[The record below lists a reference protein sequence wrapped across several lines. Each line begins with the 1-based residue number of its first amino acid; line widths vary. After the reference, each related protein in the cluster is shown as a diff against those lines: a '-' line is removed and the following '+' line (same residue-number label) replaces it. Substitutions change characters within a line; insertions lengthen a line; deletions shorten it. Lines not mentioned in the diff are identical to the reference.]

1 MQLPRRNMG
10 AIQMASKIN
19 SNLHKFMAVPAVIL
33 FAIFFVY
40 PLCRGVGISLTNYN
54 GISAPKFVG
63 LKNFIEFFHDERAL
77 KDILNTLQFGLVSA
91 ALLNIFGLMYA
102 LIFDMNTTIK
112 RVCRTIVY
120 IPAVIS
126 GLIMG
131 YIWLMILSPET
142 GMLYKILLSINA
154 QGLFKDLLGSMDNA
168 MWLIIGVNV
177 WQWVGGPMIIYLAG
191 LQSIP
196 VELYEASKMDGASYL
211 TNLWHITLPLLIPSI
226 KINVITN
233 IIGSLAVFDIIAAL
247 TDGGPGYATESL
259 SMFIYRNT
267 YGGSTGYAT
276 AVAVIMFFIVLIPV
290 VLSLTVMRSKE
301 VEM

>member
-1 MQLPRRNMG
+1 M
-10 AIQMASKIN
+10 ISKIS

-33 FAIFFVY
+33 FAVFFVY
-40 PLCRGVGISLTNYN
+40 PLGRGVGISLTDYD
-54 GISAPKFVG
+54 GISAPAFVG
-63 LKNFIEFFHDERAL
+63 FKNFVEFFHDERAL
-77 KDILNTLQFGLVSA
+77 KDILNTLQFGLISA
-91 ALLNIFGLMYA
+91 ALLNISGLIYA
-102 LIFDMNTTIK
+102 LIFDNNTTIK

-142 GMLYKILLSINA
+142 GILYKILQLINA
-154 QGLFKDLLGSMDNA
+154 QGLFKDFLGNMDTA
-168 MWLIIGVNV
+168 MWLIIAVNV

-196 VELYEASKMDGASYL
+196 VELYEASKMDGANYL
-211 TNLWHITLPLLIPSI
+211 TNLWNITLPLLIPSI

-267 YGGSTGYAT
+267 YGGSAGYAT
-276 AVAVIMFFIVLIPV
+276 AVAIIMFFIVLIPV
-290 VLSLTVMRSKE
+290 ILSLTVMRSKE

>member
-1 MQLPRRNMG
+1 M
-10 AIQMASKIN
+10 IIKIS

-40 PLCRGVGISLTNYN
+40 PLGRGVGISLTDYD
-54 GISAPKFVG
+54 GISAPAFVG
-63 LKNFIEFFHDERAL
+63 FKNFVEFFRDERAL
-77 KDILNTLQFGLVSA
+77 KDILNTLQFGLISA
-91 ALLNIFGLMYA
+91 ALLNISGLIYA
-102 LIFDMNTTIK
+102 LIFDNNTTIK

-142 GMLYKILLSINA
+142 GILYKILQLINA
-154 QGLFKDLLGSMDNA
+154 QGLFKDFLGNMDTA
-168 MWLIIGVNV
+168 MWLIIAVNV

-196 VELYEASKMDGASYL
+196 VELYEASKMDGANYL
-211 TNLWHITLPLLIPSI
+211 TNLWNITLPLLIPSI

-267 YGGSTGYAT
+267 YGGSAGYAT
-276 AVAVIMFFIVLIPV
+276 AVAIIMFFIVLIPV
-290 VLSLTVMRSKE
+290 ILSLTVMRSKE

>member
-1 MQLPRRNMG
+1 MISR
-10 AIQMASKIN
+10 IS
-19 SNLHKFMAVPAVIL
+19 SNLHKFMAIPAIML
-33 FAIFFVY
+33 FLIFFIY
-40 PLCRGVGISLTNYN
+40 PLLRGINISLTDYN
-54 GISAPKFVG
+54 GISAGKFVG
-63 LKNFIEFFHDERAL
+63 LKNFVNFFHDERAL
-77 KDILNTLQFGLVSA
+77 TDIWNTLQFGLISA
-91 ALLNIFGLMYA
+91 ILLNVFGLMYA
-102 LIFDMNTTIK
+102 LVFDQNTLIK
-112 RVCRTIVY
+112 RISRTIVY

-142 GMLYKILLSINA
+142 GTIYRLLQSVNA
-154 QGLFKDLLGSMDNA
+154 QGVFRDFLGNMSTA
-168 MWLIIGVNV
+168 MWLIIAVNV
-177 WQWVGGPMIIYLAG
+177 WQYVGGPMIIYLAG

-196 VELYEASKMDGASYL
+196 VEMNEASKIDGANYFQ
-211 TNLWHITLPLLIPSI
+211 NLWRITLPLLIPSI

-290 VLSLTVMRSKE
+290 AFSLAVMKSKQ

>member
-1 MQLPRRNMG
+1 M
-10 AIQMASKIN
+10 IIKIS

-40 PLCRGVGISLTNYN
+40 PLGRGVGISLTDYD
-54 GISAPKFVG
+54 GISAPDFVG
-63 LKNFIEFFHDERAL
+63 FKNFVEFFRDERAL
-77 KDILNTLQFGLVSA
+77 KDILNTLQFGLISA
-91 ALLNIFGLMYA
+91 ALLNIFGLSYA
-102 LIFDMNTTIK
+102 LIFDNNTTIK

-142 GMLYKILLSINA
+142 GILYKILQLINA
-154 QGLFKDLLGSMDNA
+154 QGLFKDFLGNMDTA
-168 MWLIIGVNV
+168 MWLIIAVNV

-196 VELYEASKMDGASYL
+196 VELYEASKMDGANYL
-211 TNLWHITLPLLIPSI
+211 TNLWNITLPLLIPSI

-267 YGGSTGYAT
+267 YGGSAGYAT
-276 AVAVIMFFIVLIPV
+276 AVAIIMFFIVLIPV
-290 VLSLTVMRSKE
+290 ILSLTVMRSKE

>member
-1 MQLPRRNMG
+1 MLSR
-10 AIQMASKIN
+10 IS
-19 SNLHKFMAVPAVIL
+19 SNLHKLMAVPALIL
-33 FAIFFVY
+33 FAVFFVY
-40 PLCRGVGISLTNYN
+40 PLCRGIGISFTDYN
-54 GISAPKFVG
+54 GISTPKFIG
-63 LKNFIEFFHDERAL
+63 MKNFIDFFKDERAL
-77 KDILNTLQFGLVSA
+77 KDIVNTLQFGIMSA
-91 ALLNIFGLMYA
+91 FLLNIFGLIYA
-102 LIFDMNTTIK
+102 LVLDGNSTIK
-112 RVCRTIVY
+112 RISRTVVY

-131 YIWLMILSPET
+131 YIWLMILSPQT
-142 GMLYKILLSINA
+142 GTLYQLLKLMDALGLYK
-154 QGLFKDLLGSMDNA
+154 DMLGNMSAA
-168 MWLIIGVNV
+168 MWAIIAVNV

-196 VELYEASKMDGASYL
+196 IELYEASKIDGANYL
-211 TNLWHITLPLLIPSI
+211 QNLWSITLPLLIPSI

-267 YGGSTGYAT
+267 YGGSAGYAT
-276 AVAVIMFFIVLIPV
+276 AVAVIMFFIIVIPV
-290 VLSLTVMRSKE
+290 AISLKIMKSKE